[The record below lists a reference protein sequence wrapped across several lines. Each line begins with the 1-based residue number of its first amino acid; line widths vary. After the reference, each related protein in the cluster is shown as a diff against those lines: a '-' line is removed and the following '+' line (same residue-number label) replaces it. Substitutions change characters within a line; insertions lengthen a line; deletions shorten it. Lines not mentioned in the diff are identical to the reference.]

1 MHVTA
6 RALAK
11 VKGERVDLVGAG
23 VLACGAD
30 NKLPNACIVVLPRLG
45 DDGRWHDSE
54 RASDYR
60 LAPPDAVPTC
70 PACAVLWDAAH
81 EGG

>member
-1 MHVTA
+1 MSAEEAFAHLA
-6 RALAK
+6 AAGCAL
-11 VKGERVDLVGAG
+11 G
-23 VLACGAD
+23 
-30 NKLPNACIVVLPRLG
+30 VVLPRLG

-70 PACAVLWDAAH
+70 PACAVLWAAAH